1 MCGGGGGASSGEVQA
16 IVDDAVDPLV
26 DAGTQLNATMG
37 TASETGTTTAG
48 GGTFTTPVTNQLNAD
63 GEIVQVG
70 GETVNYGGGE
80 VAVTD
85 TVKGDTEKIIGGQAD
100 TNDLINKRFDT
111 FQPTTVV
118 NQTIDTSDLA
128 KQADLTS
135 GFATSEAN
143 QEAILKDT
151 GAMQLTLADMGT
163 DIDTGFASVG
173 TELGKANT
181 GIGELKTGQTG
192 LADDISDLS
201 GANTKRF
208 DTIDDTLDTGFSG
221 VNENINTQFNTQNQ
235 NLTDMS
241 ANILGGQTS
250 LQEYLEGMSGR
261 ADTYYGGLAE
271 GQSNLQNDLSGL
283 QSGFT
288 DFRDAYDTNT
298 TLANQTRA
306 ELMDTVSGGF
316 NNMRGAI
323 ADNFQDTRSDINQ
336 VSAQVDNVQN
346 RQANL
351 TQTQTQDFTSTLR
364 DLASGLEAST
374 QDQAAAQNDVMSR
387 LDTVKQVLATQGENL
402 PDQVRQEYTALAQS
416 FDENGRLIRESVDE
430 QGVITR
436 RAMDDQSN
444 VLMAQFNQ
452 QGNMIGQSM
461 INVSSLLKQMDNF
474 GYTGTGAQ
482 PGSLAPQQLVSRRAA
497 IESGLME
504 RKDPHF
510 NTFG

>member
-1 MCGGGGGASSGEVQA
+1 MKTLDPIGLFRYLNPRASGLIVFKGGGGGASAAEVDSSVA
-16 IVDDAVDPLV
+16 
-26 DAGTQLNATMG
+26 AGTAAVNENTNARAAEAAEVGATITSNQDTMMG
-37 TASETGTTTAG
+37 
-48 GGTFTTPVTNQLNAD
+48 NQD
-63 GEIVQVG
+63 Q
-70 GETVNYGGGE
+70 
-80 VAVTD
+80 
-85 TVKGDTEKIIGGQAD
+85 
-100 TNDLINKRFDT
+100 
-111 FQPTTVV
+111 
-118 NQTIDTSDLA
+118 
-128 KQADLTS
+128 
-135 GFATSEAN
+135 
-143 QEAILKDT
+143 
-151 GAMQLTLADMGT
+151 
-163 DIDTGFASVG
+163 
-173 TELGKANT
+173 
-181 GIGELKTGQTG
+181 LKTGQDTIRQDIANIPQTTVVSQTVDTSGIENRIGSLEGTTNTG
-192 LADDISDLS
+192 FADVGGRLDQVNTSLGGVESSIGGVQSSVDEGFAKVDNLGTTLGAGQTEITNKVDDLS
-201 GANTKRF
+201 GNMTDRFNTV
-208 DTIDDTLDTGFSG
+208 DSSLDTGFSG

-271 GQSNLQNDLSGL
+271 GQANLQNNLSGL

-316 NNMRGAI
+316 NNVRGAI

-351 TQTQTQDFTSTLR
+351 NQTQTQDFTNTLR
-364 DLASGLEAST
+364 DLASGLEAT
-374 QDQAAAQNDVMSR
+374 TRDQAASQNDVLTR
-387 LDTVKQVLATQGENL
+387 LDTVKQVLAAQGENI
-402 PDQVRQEYTALAQS
+402 PEDIRAQYTALAMS
-416 FDENGRLIRESVDE
+416 FDQNGRLIRESVDD

-452 QGNMIGQSM
+452 QGNMLGQSM
-461 INVSSLLKQMDNF
+461 INVNSLLKQMDNF

-482 PGSLAPQQLVSRRAA
+482 PGSLAPQQLANRRAA

-504 RKDPHF
+504 RQDPYF

>member
-1 MCGGGGGASSGEVQA
+1 MKTLDPIGLFRYLNPRASGLIVFKGGGGGASAAEVDSSVA
-16 IVDDAVDPLV
+16 
-26 DAGTQLNATMG
+26 AGTAAVNENTNARAAEAAEVGATITSNQDTMMGNQDQLK
-37 TASETGTTTAG
+37 TGQSDIRRDIANI
-48 GGTFTTPVTNQLNAD
+48 PQ
-63 GEIVQVG
+63 
-70 GETVNYGGGE
+70 
-80 VAVTD
+80 
-85 TVKGDTEKIIGGQAD
+85 
-100 TNDLINKRFDT
+100 
-111 FQPTTVV
+111 TTVV
-118 NQTIDTSDLA
+118 SQTVDTSGIENRIGSLEGTTDR
-128 KQADLTS
+128 
-135 GFATSEAN
+135 GFADVGGR
-143 QEAILKDT
+143 LDT
-151 GAMQLTLADMGT
+151 VNNTLGDVQGSV
-163 DIDTGFASVG
+163 DTGFASMNQNFNDI
-173 TELGKANT
+173 TE
-181 GIGELKTGQTG
+181 GQTG
-192 LADDISDLS
+192 IQ
-201 GANTKRF
+201 NTLTDVAGNMTERF
-208 DTIDDTLDTGFSG
+208 DTVDNTLDTGFTG
-221 VNENINTQFNTQNQ
+221 VNENINTQFDTQNQ

-271 GQSNLQNDLSGL
+271 GQANLQNNLSGL

-316 NNMRGAI
+316 NNVRGAI

-351 TQTQTQDFTSTLR
+351 NQTQTQDFTNTLR
-364 DLASGLEAST
+364 DLASGLEAT
-374 QDQAAAQNDVMSR
+374 TRDQAASQNDVLNR
-387 LDTVKQVLATQGENL
+387 LDTVKQVLAAQGENI
-402 PDQVRQEYTALAQS
+402 PEDIRAQYTALAMS
-416 FDENGRLIRESVDE
+416 FDQNGRLIRESVDD

-452 QGNMIGQSM
+452 QGNMLGQSM
-461 INVSSLLKQMDNF
+461 INVNSLLRQMDNF

-482 PGSLAPQQLVSRRAA
+482 PGSLAPQQLANRRAA
-497 IESGLME
+497 IESGMME
-504 RKDPHF
+504 RQDPYF

>member
-1 MCGGGGGASSGEVQA
+1 MKTLDPIGLFRYLNPRASGLIVFKGGGGGASAEQ
-16 IVDDAVDPLV
+16 VDESVA
-26 DAGTQLNATMG
+26 AGTAAVNENTNARAAEAAVVGEEIKSNQGTMMDNQ
-37 TASETGTTTAG
+37 AG
-48 GGTFTTPVTNQLNAD
+48 L
-63 GEIVQVG
+63 
-70 GETVNYGGGE
+70 
-80 VAVTD
+80 
-85 TVKGDTEKIIGGQAD
+85 KSGQAD
-100 TNDLINKRFDT
+100 IRRDIANIP
-111 FQPTTVV
+111 QTTVV
-118 NQTIDTSDLA
+118 SQTVDTSGIENRIGSLEGTTDR
-128 KQADLTS
+128 
-135 GFATSEAN
+135 GFADVGGR
-143 QEAILKDT
+143 LDT
-151 GAMQLTLADMGT
+151 VNSTLGDVQGSV
-163 DIDTGFASVG
+163 DTGFASMNQNFNDI
-173 TELGKANT
+173 TE
-181 GIGELKTGQTG
+181 GQTG
-192 LADDISDLS
+192 IQ
-201 GANTKRF
+201 NTLTDVAGNMTERF
-208 DTIDDTLDTGFSG
+208 DTVDNTLDTGFTG
-221 VNENINTQFNTQNQ
+221 VNENINTQFDTQNQ

-271 GQSNLQNDLSGL
+271 SQANLQNNLSGL

-316 NNMRGAI
+316 NKVRGAI

-351 TQTQTQDFTSTLR
+351 NQTQTQDFTNTLR
-364 DLASGLEAST
+364 DLASGLEAT
-374 QDQAAAQNDVMSR
+374 TRDQAASQNDVLNR
-387 LDTVKQVLATQGENL
+387 LDTVKQVLAAQGENI
-402 PDQVRQEYTALAQS
+402 PEDIRAQYTALAMS
-416 FDENGRLIRESVDE
+416 FDQNGRLIRESVDD

-452 QGNMIGQSM
+452 QGNMLGQSM
-461 INVSSLLKQMDNF
+461 INVNSLLRQMDNF

-482 PGSLAPQQLVSRRAA
+482 PGSLAPQQLANRRAA

-504 RKDPHF
+504 RQDPYF
-510 NTFG
+510 NTFA

>member
-1 MCGGGGGASSGEVQA
+1 MKTLDPIGLFRYLNPRASGLIVFKGGGGGASAEQ
-16 IVDDAVDPLV
+16 VDESVA
-26 DAGTQLNATMG
+26 AGTAAVNENTNARAAEAAVVG
-37 TASETGTTTAG
+37 EEIK
-48 GGTFTTPVTNQLNAD
+48 TNQGTMLSN
-63 GEIVQVG
+63 Q
-70 GETVNYGGGE
+70 
-80 VAVTD
+80 
-85 TVKGDTEKIIGGQAD
+85 
-100 TNDLINKRFDT
+100 NDLKSGQSDIRRDIANIP
-111 FQPTTVV
+111 QTTVV
-118 NQTIDTSDLA
+118 SQTVDTSGIENRIGSLEGTTDR
-128 KQADLTS
+128 
-135 GFATSEAN
+135 GFADVGGR
-143 QEAILKDT
+143 LDT
-151 GAMQLTLADMGT
+151 VNNTLGDVQGSV
-163 DIDTGFASVG
+163 DTGFASMNQNFNDI
-173 TELGKANT
+173 TEGHT
-181 GIGELKTGQTG
+181 GIQ
-192 LADDISDLS
+192 
-201 GANTKRF
+201 NTLTDVAGNMTERF
-208 DTIDDTLDTGFSG
+208 DTVDNTLDTGFTG
-221 VNENINTQFNTQNQ
+221 VNENINTQFDTQNQ

-271 GQSNLQNDLSGL
+271 GQANLQNNLSGL

-316 NNMRGAI
+316 NNVRGAI

-351 TQTQTQDFTSTLR
+351 NQTQTQDFTNTLR
-364 DLASGLEAST
+364 DLASGLEAT
-374 QDQAAAQNDVMSR
+374 TRDQAASQSDVLNR
-387 LDTVKQVLATQGENL
+387 LDTVKQVLAAQGENI
-402 PDQVRQEYTALAQS
+402 PEDIRAQYTALAMS
-416 FDENGRLIRESVDE
+416 FDQNGRLIRESVDD

-452 QGNMIGQSM
+452 QGNMLGQSM
-461 INVSSLLKQMDNF
+461 INVNSLLRQMDNF

-482 PGSLAPQQLVSRRAA
+482 PGSLAPQQLANRRAA
-497 IESGLME
+497 IESGMME
-504 RKDPHF
+504 RQDPYF